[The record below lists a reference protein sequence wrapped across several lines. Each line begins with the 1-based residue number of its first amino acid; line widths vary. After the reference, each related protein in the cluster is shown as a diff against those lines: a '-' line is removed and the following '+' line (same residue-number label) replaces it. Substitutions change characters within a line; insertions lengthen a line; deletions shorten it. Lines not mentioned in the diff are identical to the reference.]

1 MRTRFLP
8 ATALLALIVPA
19 ISLAQTSQ
27 SPALPP
33 TNQAIFAPMDFPPA
47 SDVRTADGAP
57 GPGYW
62 QQEADYDL
70 KATLDTAQHRVTA
83 SEVITYV
90 NNSPDSL
97 PYLWLA
103 LEQNLFAPDS
113 RGAVINSGAL
123 ARWRGS
129 FPGGGVKL
137 IRVGVVQDGQSYEPD
152 YVVDGTRMRLDLQ
165 QAMHP
170 HGDRLQLQF
179 DWSFIVPQYGA
190 DRMGRMKTADGWIY
204 EIAQWYPRMYVYD
217 DINGWN
223 PMPYLGQG
231 EFYLEY
237 GNFHA
242 EITVPHDMI
251 VVGAGQLLNPRE
263 TLTSAE
269 QRALDAARTSAS
281 TVSVI
286 SAADVGK
293 PSTRPAGDGP
303 VTWTFAIQ
311 HSRDFSWAAS
321 RAFIWD
327 AAGWDG
333 ILLQSVYPKEGLG
346 TKDNPGWEDATQ
358 YARHTISYYSNAW
371 YHFPWPTATDVAGI
385 VGGMEYP
392 GFVFCSVHA
401 RGQGLFSVQDH
412 EFGHSWFPMLV
423 GSDERRYAWMDEG
436 FNTFQNH
443 YSNLDFLGPNA
454 AAVLRTEADNIAPQ
468 MQEPIADQPI
478 MTYPDLLRGNGLGFL
493 GYSKPGFGLVMLRE
507 TILGEATFM
516 KAMRTYVHEW
526 AYKHPKPWDFFRTM
540 ESVSGRRLAWFWR
553 GWFYGT
559 QVLDQA
565 VTSVE
570 DTQAGTVIHL
580 RNDAGLVMPVLLHVE
595 MRDGRTIDRKL
606 PVQIWARGNAFDYLL
621 PEKGTVVGVTL
632 DPKHALPDVDRSNN
646 VWQRAAGG

>member
-8 ATALLALIVPA
+8 ATALLALFVPA
-19 ISLAQTSQ
+19 ISIAQTSRP
-27 SPALPP
+27 PALPP
-33 TNQAIFAPMDFPPA
+33 TNQAIFAPMRFPPA
-47 SDVRTADGAP
+47 NDVRTAEGGP
-57 GPGYW
+57 GPAYW

-70 KATLDTAQHRVTA
+70 KATLDTAQHRVTG

-103 LEQNLFAPDS
+103 LEQNLFSPDS
-113 RGAVINSGAL
+113 RGAVINSGTL

-129 FPGGGVKL
+129 FPGGGDKL
-137 IRVGVVQDGQSYEPD
+137 AQVEVVQDGETYEPH
-152 YVVDGTRMRLDLQ
+152 YTVDGTRMRLDLR
-165 QAMHP
+165 QAMHS
-170 HGDRLQLQF
+170 HGDRVQLKF

-190 DRMGRMKTADGWIY
+190 DRMGRLMTADGWIY

-217 DINGWN
+217 DVNGWN

-251 VVGAGQLLNPRE
+251 VVGAGQLLNPQE

-269 QRALDAARTSAS
+269 QKALEEARTSAN

-286 SAADVGK
+286 SADDVGK
-293 PSTRPAGDGP
+293 PSTRPNGNGP
-303 VTWTFAIQ
+303 VTWKFSIQ

-327 AAGWDG
+327 AGGWDG

-346 TKDNPGWEDATQ
+346 TKDNPGWENAVR
-358 YARHTISYYSNAW
+358 YARHTISYYSKAW

-385 VGGMEYP
+385 VNGMEYP

-443 YSNLDFLGPNA
+443 YSNLDFIGPDA

-540 ESVSGRRLAWFWR
+540 ESVSGRRLSWFWR

-565 VTSVE
+565 VTSVQ
-570 DTQAGTVIHL
+570 DTQAGTVIDL
-580 RNDAGLVMPVLLHVE
+580 RNDAGLVMPVLLHVQ
-595 MRDGRTIDRKL
+595 MQDGRTIDRKL
-606 PVQIWARGNAFDYLL
+606 PVQIWARGNTFDYRL

-646 VWQRAAGG
+646 VWQRPPGG